1 MNLVVFLHVVA
12 LVMVTAGSPITLFTV
27 GLAPDFAVGEG
38 TDCPHIPL
46 DNEVVAFVV
55 IAKSVV
61 PGPVQPPSARL
72 PPTSTLPEQHT
83 GHLPPKLSDGHVV
96 ASLPVQLPGILDTG
110 VNAPGD
116 DGPVPLLATH
126 SSAAV
131 AQVLIHPVHPTHV
144 CVVLLDHIRLLHL
157 NSTQ

>member
-38 TDCPHIPL
+38 TDCPRIPL

-61 PGPVQPPSARL
+61 PGPVQP
-72 PPTSTLPEQHT
+72 
-83 GHLPPKLSDGHVV
+83 LSQAGGDQG
-96 ASLPVQLPGILDTG
+96 
-110 VNAPGD
+110 APG
-116 DGPVPLLATH
+116 
-126 SSAAV
+126 
-131 AQVLIHPVHPTHV
+131 
-144 CVVLLDHIRLLHL
+144 
-157 NSTQ
+157 